1 MRTYT
6 HEVVT
11 LWYRAPEILLGSK
24 TYSTPVDVWS
34 IGCIFVE
41 MLNAK
46 PLFPGDSEID
56 QLFKI
61 FRCGRLPRR
70 PPRPAAHAPRRSVLG
85 TPTEQSWP
93 GVSALP
99 DYKPTFPQW
108 KQEEWA
114 AVVPT
119 LCPAGIDLLSVRP
132 QPALQAARAPRALTR
147 RSKCWCTSRTSASPR
162 GTR

>member
-70 PPRPAAHAPRRSVLG
+70 RPARRSRAS
-85 TPTEQSWP
+85 TQR
-93 GVSALP
+93 
-99 DYKPTFPQW
+99 
-108 KQEEWA
+108 
-114 AVVPT
+114 
-119 LCPAGIDLLSVRP
+119 AGH
-132 QPALQAARAPRALTR
+132 AH
-147 RSKCWCTSRTSASPR
+147 R
-162 GTR
+162 GEMAK